1 MRLWILRPIDEGVE
15 PWYPW
20 MEHRTFGFVIRAKA
34 ESAACVLAATH
45 AMDEGPR
52 AWLSAQFSTCAK
64 LPADG
69 PAEVAKDS
77 YAHQLRRDCTS
88 RVGPTRKHRTC

>member
-20 MEHRTFGFVIRAKA
+20 MEHRTFGFVIRAKD

-52 AWLSAQFSTCAK
+52 AWLSAQFSTCVE

-69 PAEVAKDS
+69 AAEVVMDS
-77 YAHQLRRDCTS
+77 YAHQ
-88 RVGPTRKHRTC
+88 

>member
-20 MEHRTFGFVIRAKA
+20 MEHRTFGFVIRAKD

-52 AWLSAQFSTCAK
+52 AWLSAELSTCVELTAN
-64 LPADG
+64 G
-69 PAEVAKDS
+69 PEGIIMTEFSGA
-77 YAHQLRRDCTS
+77 
-88 RVGPTRKHRTC
+88 